1 MPHLKITLAYDGT
14 NYAGWQI
21 QPAAHG
27 PTIQG
32 VVTAA
37 LEQLTG
43 EAIKPVAAG
52 RTDAGVHARGQVI
65 SFSTGSRIPLARWPL
80 ALNSVLPGD
89 IAALAAAV
97 VSEGFHARYSARWK
111 WYRYT
116 IYNHSLPDVFSR
128 RYSWQVREHLDY
140 EAMAA
145 GAAYLQGRHDFRSFC
160 AAGSPVR
167 HFEREVLQAELS
179 RQGDFLYFDVVA
191 NGFLYHMVRIMV
203 GTLVEV
209 GRGRLR
215 PEDMPGIIA
224 ARCRSRAGPTAP
236 PQGLCLVRVEY

>member
-14 NYAGWQI
+14 NYAGWQV

-32 VVTAA
+32 VVAAA
-37 LEQLTG
+37 LNRLTG
-43 EAIKPVAAG
+43 EAIGLAAAG

-65 SFSTGSRIPLARWPL
+65 SFSTSSRIPVERWPL

-89 IAALAAAV
+89 IAAMAAEAV
-97 VSEGFHARYSARWK
+97 PDSFHARYSARWK

-116 IYNHSLPDVFSR
+116 IYNHHLPEVFSR
-128 RYSWQVREHLDY
+128 RYSWQVRHPLDFA
-140 EAMAA
+140 AMVK
-145 GAAYLQGRHDFRSFC
+145 GAAFLKGKHDFRSFC

-167 HFEREVLQAELS
+167 HYVREVYRAQLS
-179 RQGDFLYFDVVA
+179 RQGNFIYFDVIA
-191 NGFLYHMVRIMV
+191 DGFLYHMVRIMV
-203 GTLVEV
+203 GTLAEV

-215 PEDMPGIIA
+215 PEDIAAILA
-224 ARCRSRAGPTAP
+224 ARCREKAGPTAP
-236 PQGLCLVRVEY
+236 PQGLCLEEVAY